1 MDLQVAG
8 FQVLL
13 ENTYDSRTYLPEI
26 RGSLQREI
34 PRELLK
40 NLGLS
45 YQKARFAVGG
55 KDPENILK
63 RKVWL
68 ATWPEIVKKARNRMH
83 ISCSVMG
90 IFPSMGNPHL
100 YMGPVGGS
108 LLYPL
113 QVSAGYKV
121 FGRLITFPAI
131 FFIKLW
137 MDDSIPN
144 HTKLFYGIF

>member
-1 MDLQVAG
+1 
-8 FQVLL
+8 
-13 ENTYDSRTYLPEI
+13 
-26 RGSLQREI
+26 
-34 PRELLK
+34 
-40 NLGLS
+40 LGLS

-83 ISCSVMG
+83 ISCSVMAS
-90 IFPSMGNPHL
+90 FPQWGTLTYTWALSGAAYCTHFR
-100 YMGPVGGS
+100 
-108 LLYPL
+108 YP
-113 QVSAGYKV
+113 QGYKV